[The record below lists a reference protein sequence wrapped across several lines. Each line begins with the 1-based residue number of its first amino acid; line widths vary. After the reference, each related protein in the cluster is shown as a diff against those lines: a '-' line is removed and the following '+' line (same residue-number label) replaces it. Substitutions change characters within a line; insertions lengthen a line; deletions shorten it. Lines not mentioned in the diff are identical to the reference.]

1 MDRGLLGGLTRREF
15 LRRHWQK
22 RPLFVRGALPGF
34 EGVLEERALGALAAR
49 SDVAV
54 LARRCGGD
62 APRLQREACRRM
74 TLR

>member
-1 MDRGLLGGLTRREF
+1 MDGWQLPALRVGLGSWCDDVDMTE
-15 LRRHWQK
+15 
-22 RPLFVRGALPGF
+22 ALVAF
-34 EGVLEERALGALAAR
+34 SAR